1 MRVSSYVC
9 VFFHSFT
16 LCHAQW
22 HCDEAI
28 KMLKMPPPPITIQA
42 PKRQRVDKVSILNN
56 WEADKRSER
65 GDAATQLERGGF

>member
-1 MRVSSYVC
+1 
-9 VFFHSFT
+9 
-16 LCHAQW
+16 
-22 HCDEAI
+22 
-28 KMLKMPPPPITIQA
+28 MLKMPPPPITIQA